1 MSDGVVEPS
10 DVTMIGH
17 SVGAQVAAQVGKE
30 LFRETGLKLGRIDAL
45 DPAALMYS
53 YTASDKAKEGW
64 NPRILNK
71 KKIHKH
77 DRSRFFSEVYET
89 MRNRFWVTERNRFLK
104 PIIIENRPCLRFCVT
119 ERNREPTSVTFV

>member
-10 DVTMIGH
+10 DVTIIGH

-30 LFRETGLKLGRIDAL
+30 LFRETGMKLGRIDAL

-64 NPRILNK
+64 NVYA
-71 KKIHKH
+71 
-77 DRSRFFSEVYET
+77 FFASL
-89 MRNRFWVTERNRFLK
+89 RNHA
-104 PIIIENRPCLRFCVT
+104 
-119 ERNREPTSVTFV
+119 